1 MAKNSLNLIQVEN
14 TREGIEKLA
23 DLLLITTENMTYM
36 QYKLSTQMFKDA
48 SDVIEIRVGDCVEYV
63 SRIIM
68 EADAR
73 RRDELLLRIA
83 KIPFAPL
90 RLVLLRR
97 YFEMQYKN
105 PFLHFQEE
113 VAFRTYVAMSEKR
126 KKKKMG
132 KNIQEY
138 LQQKGYHVVRMCVQE
153 SNGML
158 LYEMLKAGVAD
169 VETVRKVF
177 EESSDAPVEI
187 WACLMEFLGKNK
199 EERDVFE
206 I

>member
-1 MAKNSLNLIQVEN
+1 MPKNSINLIQVEN

-23 DLLLITTENMTYM
+23 DLLLIATENMTYM
-36 QYKLSTQMFKDA
+36 QYKLSTQMFKDT
-48 SDVIEIRVGDCVEYV
+48 SDVIEIRFGDCVEYA

-73 RRDELLLRIA
+73 RRDGLLLRIA

-126 KKKKMG
+126 KKKKNRE
-132 KNIQEY
+132 KYPQIP
-138 LQQKGYHVVRMCVQE
+138 
-153 SNGML
+153 
-158 LYEMLKAGVAD
+158 AA
-169 VETVRKVF
+169 
-177 EESSDAPVEI
+177 
-187 WACLMEFLGKNK
+187 
-199 EERDVFE
+199 EERVYCGDVCAGE
-206 I
+206 